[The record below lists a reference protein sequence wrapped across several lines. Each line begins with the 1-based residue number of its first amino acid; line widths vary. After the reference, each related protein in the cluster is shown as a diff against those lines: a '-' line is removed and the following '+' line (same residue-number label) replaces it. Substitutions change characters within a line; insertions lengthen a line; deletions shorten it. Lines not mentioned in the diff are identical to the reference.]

1 MKKDVIIFPIEV
13 VMIPHI
19 LELEHSII
27 HLN

>member
-1 MKKDVIIFPIEV
+1 MKKDTIMVPIEV